1 MNDYGTMTAEGELRF
16 ERLLPGPIERVWDYL
31 TDSEKRGSWLASG
44 EIEPHAGGA
53 VELHF
58 LHSRL
63 SPVEETIPEKYQAL
77 ENGVSF
83 TGRVLRYEPPRI
95 LSHTWVDDAG
105 VSSEVTYE
113 LTPVGDEVRLV
124 LTHRRLPRGPEL
136 VGASAGWH
144 THLGI
149 LADRLRGETPR
160 AFWATHNALE
170 TEYESR
176 LAAS

>member
-1 MNDYGTMTAEGELRF
+1 MNDYGTMSDEGELRF
-16 ERLLPGPIERVWDYL
+16 ERRLPGPIERVWEYL
-31 TDSEKRGSWLASG
+31 TDSERRGSWLASG
-44 EIEPHAGGA
+44 EIEPRVGGT

-63 SPVEETIPEKYQAL
+63 SPVEESIPEKYAAL

-95 LSHTWVDDAG
+95 LSHTWVDEAG
-105 VSSEVTYE
+105 ENSEVTYE

-124 LTHRRLPRGPEL
+124 LTHRLLPRGPEL
-136 VGASAGWH
+136 VGVGAGWH

-149 LADRLRGETPR
+149 LADRLRGETPPG
-160 AFWATHNALE
+160 FWATHNVLE
-170 TEYESR
+170 IEYRTR
-176 LAAS
+176 LTGR